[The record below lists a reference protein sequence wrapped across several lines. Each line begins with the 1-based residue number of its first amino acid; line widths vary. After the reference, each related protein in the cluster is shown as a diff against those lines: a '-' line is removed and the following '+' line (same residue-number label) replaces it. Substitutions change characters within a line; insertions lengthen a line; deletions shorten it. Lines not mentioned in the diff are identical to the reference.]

1 MKLEVVIGI
10 VSVILRAR
18 EPHAGQRAESA
29 EAPQHSAGDSQLRLE
44 AAHAGL
50 ERRRDAARS
59 GRHVADRRGGAQVRG
74 DPGEA
79 EHSCAG

>member
-10 VSVILRAR
+10 VSVILRAA
-18 EPHAGQRAESA
+18 EPHAGQSA

-50 ERRRDAARS
+50 ERRRDAARR

-79 EHSCAG
+79 EHSCAGCR